1 MVQTE
6 TQLRWDLVDLDSQL
20 PDDRLCQQHAAYR
33 WRCGGVPINHDLLAG
48 FRRANAALL
57 DRDQEPAL
65 AKAGARACAGRGS
78 LCKPKRLERIEQA
91 VAERVAE
98 LKSDLDTDPGEPA
111 QGSRSGSARSE
122 LCKQPR
128 SGPSGLRGRGR
139 NWRSWSEEK
148 AARAKTHATEEAN
161 KGEPKVS

>member
-1 MVQTE
+1 M
-6 TQLRWDLVDLDSQL
+6 S
-20 PDDRLCQQHAAYR
+20 
-33 WRCGGVPINHDLLAG
+33 
-48 FRRANAALL
+48 
-57 DRDQEPAL
+57 
-65 AKAGARACAGRGS
+65 
-78 LCKPKRLERIEQA
+78 KPKRLERIEKV

-111 QGSRSGSARSE
+111 QGSRNGSASSE

-148 AARAKTHATEEAN
+148 AARAKTHATKEAN